1 MNDHLP
7 NSFLLLNMIILFFF
21 LFAHSQLF
29 SLFRILNKRDNQILK
44 KTRMGKSKNKSKNAS
59 LKYDEEEP

>member
-44 KTRMGKSKNKSKNAS
+44 KIRMGKSKNKSKNAS
-59 LKYDEEEP
+59 LKYDEEEL